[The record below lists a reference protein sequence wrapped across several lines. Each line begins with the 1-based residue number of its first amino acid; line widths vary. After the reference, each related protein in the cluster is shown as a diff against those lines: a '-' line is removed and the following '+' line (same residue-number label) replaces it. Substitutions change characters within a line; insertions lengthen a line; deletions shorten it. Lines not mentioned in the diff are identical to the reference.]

1 MIAMIIPVISVA
13 PYVTDKGEHT
23 ALYQI
28 NKNVYMIS
36 SKIIII

>member
-1 MIAMIIPVISVA
+1 MIIMITAVISKA
-13 PYVTDKGEHT
+13 PYLTDEGEHT

-28 NKNVYMIS
+28 SRNVYMIS